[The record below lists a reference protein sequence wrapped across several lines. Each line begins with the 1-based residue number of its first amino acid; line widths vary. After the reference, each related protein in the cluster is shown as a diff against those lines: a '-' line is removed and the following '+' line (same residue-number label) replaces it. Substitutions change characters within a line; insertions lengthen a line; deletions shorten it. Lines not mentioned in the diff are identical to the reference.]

1 MTTWI
6 FSVQEAPQ
14 VEAEIRPQAAGNPRV
29 KLFSGRERF
38 AQHMLSEE
46 QKTSHRWILSQVF
59 NTCE

>member
-1 MTTWI
+1 M
-6 FSVQEAPQ
+6 
-14 VEAEIRPQAAGNPRV
+14 EAEIRPQAAGNPRV